1 MKYICVEG
9 NIGSGKTSL
18 VNALSEKLNAV
29 PLLEQFEENPF
40 LSLFYE
46 EPQKYAYAVE
56 ISFLLDRYRQLDYFF
71 KKQALANDS
80 AIIIGDYFIQKC
92 LIFAQINL
100 TEYDY
105 QLFKDNFDRLFQDIK
120 TPDIILYLDM
130 EIGAVKQNIQNRGRT
145 FEQDISYTYLEQVN
159 KGYSKQ
165 LLNNPHWQSKTK
177 HFILTN
183 NDPVTYEMVFNNAL
197 SIIEAL

>member
-18 VNALSEKLNAV
+18 VNALCKDLGAV

-71 KKQALANDS
+71 KKQLSENENQ
-80 AIIIGDYFIQKC
+80 IIIGDYFIQKC

-105 QLFKDNFDRLFQDIK
+105 QLFKDNFDRLFQEMK
-120 TPDIILYLDM
+120 SPDLIIYLDM
-130 EIGAVKQNIQNRGRT
+130 DIGAVKQNIQSRGRS
-145 FEQDISYTYLEQVN
+145 FEQDIAYSYLEKVN
-159 KGYSKQ
+159 KGYSNH
-165 LLNNPHWQSKTK
+165 LLANNNWNAKTK

-183 NDPVTYEMVFNNAL
+183 NEVATYDQVL
-197 SIIEAL
+197 KKSIEIVRNL

>member
-18 VNALSEKLNAV
+18 VNALCKDLEAV

-71 KKQALANDS
+71 KKQLAENENQ
-80 AIIIGDYFIQKC
+80 IIIGDYFIQKC

-105 QLFKDNFDRLFQDIK
+105 QLFKDNFDRLFQEMK
-120 TPDIILYLDM
+120 SPDLIIYLDM
-130 EIGAVKQNIQNRGRT
+130 DIGAVKQNIQSRGRSY
-145 FEQDISYTYLEQVN
+145 EQDIAYSYLEQVN
-159 KGYSKQ
+159 KGYSKH
-165 LLNNPHWQSKTK
+165 LLNNTNWNAKTK

-183 NDPVTYEMVFNNAL
+183 NEAATYDQVL
-197 SIIEAL
+197 RKSIEIVRNL

>member
-18 VNALSEKLNAV
+18 VNALCEKLNAI

-71 KKQALANDS
+71 KKQALENDN

-130 EIGAVKQNIQNRGRT
+130 EISAVKQNIQNRGRT

-165 LLNNPHWQSKTK
+165 LLNNPHWQGKTK

-183 NDPVTYEMVFNNAL
+183 NDPNTYEMVFNNAL
-197 SIIEAL
+197 SIIEVL